1 MLQSFYE
8 ERDSASSPAGGHAS
22 ANGGFADQPKEL
34 LDSLQSGDD
43 ADAAAASSDPR
54 HACLDERS

>member
-8 ERDSASSPAGGHAS
+8 ERDSPPSPVDAYGAAG
-22 ANGGFADQPKEL
+22 NIADQPKEL

-43 ADAAAASSDPR
+43 ADVGAASSDPR
-54 HACLDERS
+54 HAR